1 MSVPSTDLK
10 HKYQGTGSQTVWP
23 FTFRIFEKTDIIVKK
38 LSGTVET
45 TLVLDVDYTVSNF
58 SASSGGGDVT
68 YPITGS
74 ALPITDYILI
84 KPNFDYSQELVLENQ
99 NTFPPRSVES
109 ALDRLA
115 MQIKQIADKL
125 SMSLQLSDAYDGSAE
140 DFIQTIENA
149 ASGLIT
155 AYSGTSVSSVAVG
168 TGAKTFTTQAD
179 KSWSVG
185 QRVRVALNDVTK
197 IMEGPITSYSGTT
210 LVINADFTSGS
221 GTGSNWVIS
230 IAGERGAAGAGSGD
244 LLAAQNLND
253 LANKATAFSNIKQ
266 NATTAATG
274 VMRFATQPEVA
285 AGVVTNAAVTPE
297 TLATVLPTGGTNGLI
312 PIKTVTVS
320 SAVSSV
326 DFVNGTGGVVLDG
339 TYKAYMVVFNAI
351 PSSSGI
357 SFFMRTSTDAG
368 ATYDAGTNYGW
379 SANSNDGNGAT
390 NQPTFNNADARFD
403 LTGNSNIVGSGSE
416 GGVFGT
422 VTLFNPSSTTQ
433 KFRCL
438 FDVGRFSTTPSYLIG
453 RTTGSGKHNTAQNVD
468 GIRFLA
474 SSGNIESGT
483 FTLYGLKDA

>member
-38 LSGTVET
+38 LSGIVET

-297 TLATVLPTGGTNGLI
+297 TLATVLPSGGTNGLI

-320 SAVSSV
+320 SPVSSV
-326 DFVNGTGGVVLDG
+326 DFVNGSGGVVLDG
-339 TYKAYMVVFNAI
+339 TYKAYMVVLTGI
-351 PSSSGI
+351 LSSTNNVALWL
-357 SFFMRTSTDAG
+357 RTSTNAG
-368 ATYDAGTNYGW
+368 ASYDSGASDYVYGGYDIRV
-379 SANSNDGNGAT
+379 STDNAHNSGADT
-390 NQPTFNNADARFD
+390 KIVINEKCSTVTALHGKIDIYQPSIASYPTFGANTVCLNSDANTQIG
-403 LTGNSNIVGSGSE
+403 LAVG
-416 GGVFGT
+416 VR
-422 VTLFNPSSTTQ
+422 SS
-433 KFRCL
+433 L
-438 FDVGRFSTTPSYLIG
+438 SDVDAL
-453 RTTGSGKHNTAQNVD
+453 
-468 GIRFLA
+468 RFLM

-483 FTLYGLKDA
+483 FTLYGSKDA